1 MSQAAPYSFISL
13 SQMRQ
18 QLANRLYDASMVFW
32 SSAELTVYIQGALR
46 TWNSLTGYWR
56 GDFLFQSV
64 QGQIWYD
71 LPLLANTLRPYTV
84 TDQNIYQEILYH
96 LLEPITGPV
105 SLQFTTDD
113 IVQAVQRRRD
123 EILSITSCSQT
134 RRLVGA
140 AAGRITLPDSV
151 IDVRR
156 MAYLPTESVL
166 TDRKS

>member
-1 MSQAAPYSFISL
+1 MATQAQPFAYITL
-13 SQMRQ
+13 SGMRQ

-32 SSAELTVYIQGALR
+32 TSPELTVYIQGAIR
-46 TWNSLTGYWR
+46 TWQALTGFWR

-71 LPLLANTLRPYTV
+71 IPLLTNSLRSYTV
-84 TDQNIYQEILYH
+84 TDLSVYQEILYH

-123 EILSITSCSQT
+123 EILSVTSCTQT

-140 AAGRITLPDSV
+140 VAGRITS
-151 IDVRR
+151 
-156 MAYLPTESVL
+156 T
-166 TDRKS
+166 